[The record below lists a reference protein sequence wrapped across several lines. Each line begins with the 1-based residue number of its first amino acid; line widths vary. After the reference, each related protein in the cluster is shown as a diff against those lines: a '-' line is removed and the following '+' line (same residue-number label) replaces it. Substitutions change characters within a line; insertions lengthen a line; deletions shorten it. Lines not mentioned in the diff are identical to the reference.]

1 VQSLAEGEQAQI
13 GLLREA
19 HEEAV
24 VAHEAKL
31 QAEVAVACGIQ
42 RVKEVMARQAQK
54 EVANLKKL

>member
-1 VQSLAEGEQAQI
+1 LFVVQSLAEGEQAQI

-42 RVKEVMARQAQK
+42 RVKEVMAR
-54 EVANLKKL
+54 